1 MAELRGSRKEEKVG
15 EEERFDECQVQGV
28 Q

>member
-1 MAELRGSRKEEKVG
+1 MVKLRGIKKEEKVG
-15 EEERFDECQVQGV
+15 EEERFDECQVQGF